1 MPRKAPPDEPQTLS
15 RPSKMVQVNLRIPVE
30 AREILRQEAP
40 TPKSQGEYV
49 SRLLFAERARMEGR
63 IEGRLEERQRR
74 ALQDGR
80 NALAE
85 HDANHWQN

>member
-1 MPRKAPPDEPQTLS
+1 MPRKASPDEPQTLS

-49 SRLLFAERARMEGR
+49 SRLLFAERARME
-63 IEGRLEERQRR
+63 ERQRLAMQDR
-74 ALQDGR
+74 RNVIALHG
-80 NALAE
+80 
-85 HDANHWQN
+85 ANHR

>member
-1 MPRKAPPDEPQTLS
+1 MPRKASPDEPQTLS

-80 NALAE
+80 NVLAE

>member
-1 MPRKAPPDEPQTLS
+1 MPRKASPDEPQTLS
-15 RPSKMVQVNLRIPVE
+15 RPSKMVQVNLRIAVE

-80 NALAE
+80 NVIAE

>member
-1 MPRKAPPDEPQTLS
+1 MPRKASPDEPQTLS

-49 SRLLFAERARMEGR
+49 SRLLFAERARME
-63 IEGRLEERQRR
+63 ERQRL
-74 ALQDGR
+74 AMQDGR
-80 NALAE
+80 NVIAL
-85 HDANHWQN
+85 HGANHRQN

>member
-1 MPRKAPPDEPQTLS
+1 MPRKVSPDEPQTLS

-80 NALAE
+80 NVIAE

>member
-1 MPRKAPPDEPQTLS
+1 MPRKASRDELQTIS
-15 RPSKMVQVNLRIPVE
+15 CPSKMVEVNLRMPVE

-80 NALAE
+80 NVIAE

>member
-1 MPRKAPPDEPQTLS
+1 
-15 RPSKMVQVNLRIPVE
+15 
-30 AREILRQEAP
+30 
-40 TPKSQGEYV
+40 
-49 SRLLFAERARMEGR
+49 MEGR

-80 NALAE
+80 NVIAE